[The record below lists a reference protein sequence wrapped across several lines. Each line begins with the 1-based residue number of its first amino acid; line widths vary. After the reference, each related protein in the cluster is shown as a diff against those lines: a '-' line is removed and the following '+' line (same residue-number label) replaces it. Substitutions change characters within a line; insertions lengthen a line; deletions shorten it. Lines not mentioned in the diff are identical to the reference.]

1 MEELHFSKT
10 FMSLFFFLP
19 KNIFTTF
26 FIYTIRSLYFYTLF
40 IHSFIHSFIHYLFS
54 FYLLEAGHVLL
65 VVAIGTVLILNLEGD
80 DRSTMTVLQQV

>member
-1 MEELHFSKT
+1 MRSKNTYTYTHSYFLSDLYT
-10 FMSLFFFLP
+10 FIPS
-19 KNIFTTF
+19 
-26 FIYTIRSLYFYTLF
+26 
-40 IHSFIHSFIHYLFS
+40 SFIHSFIHLLFIYLFS